1 MGVGGGATA
10 AALSEM
16 LSRLEAA
23 GFVEATPTA
32 IPLIAI
38 TKPAKI

>member
-1 MGVGGGATA
+1 MGEGDGAAMA
-10 AALSEM
+10 AFSGM